1 MQLVVRSGLALA
13 LTLAASGTGFS
24 QVQTVQAVQTVQQNR
39 IPQQIVINGQQ
50 VNGAYVP
57 SPNGGMQSYTCPG
70 PQEYVTAEGTSR
82 GWACYDF
89 AAGVW
94 LLNAVP
100 PPAPQQQPVV
110 VPAPQPVQQPTV
122 IYQTPPPATV
132 VVTQPPTVVYTEPA
146 RTVIVQRPVYPSSV
160 VIGAAVIN
168 AAGRIASAAILS
180 SHHHVYYP
188 YPVRGRRWY

>member
-13 LTLAASGTGFS
+13 LTFAASGTGFS
-24 QVQTVQAVQTVQQNR
+24 QVQTVQAVQTVQQTR
-39 IPQQIVINGQQ
+39 IPQQIFINGQQ
-50 VNGAYVP
+50 VNGVYVP

-70 PQEYVTAEGTSR
+70 PQEYVTAEGASR
-82 GWACYDF
+82 GWACYDY
-89 AAGVW
+89 ASGVW

-100 PPAPQQQPVV
+100 PPAAQQQVA
-110 VPAPQPVQQPTV
+110 VPAPQLVQQPTV

-132 VVTQPPTVVYTEPA
+132 VYTQPPTVVYTEPA
-146 RTVIVQRPVYPSSV
+146 RTVIIQQPVYPASV

-180 SHHHVYYP
+180 SHHHVYYG
-188 YPVRGRRWY
+188 YPVRVRRWY